1 MDSIYSILAAIILI
15 SDIETPFGLD
25 TRRIKL
31 WNKER
36 IEKGEKGLNDLISF
50 YTKIIIINE
59 NFF

>member
-36 IEKGEKGLNDLISF
+36 IEKGLNDLISF

-59 NFF
+59 NLF